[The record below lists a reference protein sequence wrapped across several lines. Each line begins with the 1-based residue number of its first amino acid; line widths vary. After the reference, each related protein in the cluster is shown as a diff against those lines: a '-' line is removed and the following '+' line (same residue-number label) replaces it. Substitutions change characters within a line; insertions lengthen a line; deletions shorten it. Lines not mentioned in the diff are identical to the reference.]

1 MRNNNLLPC
10 GLTFIFIVLL
20 VLEIGPLAVCQ
31 GHYLYYVTE
40 SMYYLC
46 ARTNKLALFFRK
58 SKLDS
63 ICLSRWLVY
72 TIATYQQ
79 KSYLLFKLF
88 HSISRFIYPG
98 LVSLFIATLY
108 FPPGLGQYLVSTL
121 STQQQIMSLF
131 SNFTWMSDDLNIEQ
145 AQIVSNWTNG
155 HSNPFVTLAI
165 YMVSTVSVNILFL
178 NLIAILTYLLF
189 CGSFS

>member
-1 MRNNNLLPC
+1 MPPKVCTLYAQEQTNQLFSSEKVSWILLA
-10 GLTFIFIVLL
+10 GLV
-20 VLEIGPLAVCQ
+20 AS
-31 GHYLYYVTE
+31 LYDFNI
-40 SMYYLC
+40 S
-46 ARTNKLALFFRK
+46 AKIN
-58 SKLDS
+58 
-63 ICLSRWLVY
+63 
-72 TIATYQQ
+72 
-79 KSYLLFKLF
+79 LLFKLF

-131 SNFTWMSDDLNIEQ
+131 SNFTWMSNDLNIEQ